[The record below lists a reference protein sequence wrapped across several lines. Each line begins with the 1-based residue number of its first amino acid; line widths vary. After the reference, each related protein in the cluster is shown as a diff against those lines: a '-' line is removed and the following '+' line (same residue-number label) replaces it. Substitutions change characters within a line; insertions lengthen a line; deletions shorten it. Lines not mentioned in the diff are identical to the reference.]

1 MYKFLFITTLSIL
14 WLGCSQAEHSEVPAS
29 VRAVFEVHHES
40 DAIDALV
47 TDLLASNDKTEEAWG
62 SYLLSR
68 EIVRKGVNFEALT
81 YLERAE
87 VLFRATDNKEGI
99 KRILL
104 LKAHAY
110 WSLGAGEEIL
120 AISEET
126 MRLRAG
132 NLKGWATAAGNYTT
146 YLLDYGRYE
155 EVLTYS
161 DSVLAICRQV
171 DGGINPSE
179 AYAVRAEALQ
189 KLGRDSIAVDTLIT
203 LALELIDGTIPDVD
217 KKNIYFRALN
227 LNALDQPALARC
239 IRFAKGKE
247 FWSLEAKSREKFT
260 DYELLGETKEMALKA
275 EVEANKRAL
284 AEVDEGQ
291 SKFLAFELA
300 RGQTEIYGY
309 QREARMRKIALSVT
323 VILFVLLLIG
333 IVVNY
338 RSRIMAARA
347 KLSQQEAELA
357 LENYKNTIRPHFLFN
372 QLNNVSAFL
381 NQELIEQ
388 AQEYL
393 SDLGQ
398 FLRSLLEE
406 QDDQTIELGSVKKQL
421 HAYIAL
427 QKKGSYA
434 HVAVTIDIPK
444 ELRKVRIPTGLLQ
457 PLVENSFKYAGHEES
472 KSPSIRVEAH
482 LSEENVLTL
491 KVEDSGYGEYTRQGG
506 TGHGLQLI
514 KDRMAFNKSR
524 SKMPK
529 SWTLTTSFKKEKG
542 TVIMTMPLQE

>member
-1 MYKFLFITTLSIL
+1 
-14 WLGCSQAEHSEVPAS
+14 
-29 VRAVFEVHHES
+29 
-40 DAIDALV
+40 
-47 TDLLASNDKTEEAWG
+47 
-62 SYLLSR
+62 
-68 EIVRKGVNFEALT
+68 
-81 YLERAE
+81 
-87 VLFRATDNKEGI
+87 
-99 KRILL
+99 
-104 LKAHAY
+104 HAY

-155 EVLTYS
+155 EVLRYS

-189 KLGRDSIAVDTLIT
+189 KLGRDSTAVDTLIT
-203 LALELIDGTIPDVD
+203 LALELIDRTIPDVD

-239 IRFAKGKE
+239 IRFAQGKE
-247 FWSLEAKSREKFT
+247 FWSLEAKSREQLT

-275 EVEANKRAL
+275 EVGANKRAL
-284 AEVDEGQ
+284 AAVDEGQ

-309 QREARMRKIALSVT
+309 QREARLRKTALSVT
-323 VILFVLLLIG
+323 VILFVVVLIG

-406 QDDQTIELGSVKKQL
+406 QDDQTIELGSVIKQL

-434 HVAVTIDIPK
+434 HVAVTINISR
-444 ELRKVRIPTGLLQ
+444 ELLKVRIPTGLLQ
-457 PLVENSFKYAGHEES
+457 PLVENSFKYAGH
-472 KSPSIRVEAH
+472 KGGVSPSIHIQAIC
-482 LSEENVLTL
+482 SEELLTL
-491 KVEDSGYGEYTRQGG
+491 TVEDSGYGEYTTQGG

-524 SKMPK
+524 SKMPE
-529 SWTLTTSFKKEKG
+529 SWTVTTLFKKEKG
-542 TVIMTMPLQE
+542 TVVLTMPLQE

>member
-1 MYKFLFITTLSIL
+1 MHKFLFITTLSIL
-14 WLGCSQAEHSEVPAS
+14 WLGCSQTEQTEVPTS
-29 VRAVFEVHHES
+29 VREAFDIHQES
-40 DAIDALV
+40 AAQDALV
-47 TDLLASNDKTEEAWG
+47 SALLASNDETEEAWG
-62 SYLLSR
+62 SYLVSR

-87 VLFRATDNKEGI
+87 LLFRSTDNKEGI

-132 NLKGWATAAGNYTT
+132 NLKEWATAAGNYTT

-155 EVLTYS
+155 EVLRYS

-189 KLGRDSIAVDTLIT
+189 KLGRNSTAVDTLIT
-203 LALELIDGTIPDVD
+203 LALELIDRTIDIVD

-239 IRFAKGKE
+239 IRFAQGEE
-247 FWSLEAKSREKFT
+247 FWSLEAKSREQLT

-275 EVEANKRAL
+275 EVGANKRAL
-284 AEVDEGQ
+284 AAVDEGQ

-309 QREARMRKIALSVT
+309 QREARLRKTALSVT
-323 VILFVLLLIG
+323 AILFVVVLIG

-406 QDDQTIELGSVKKQL
+406 QDDQTIELASVIKQL

-434 HVAVTIDIPK
+434 HVAVTINIPK
-444 ELRKVRIPTGLLQ
+444 ELLKVCIPTGLLQ
-457 PLVENSFKYAGHEES
+457 PLVENSFKYAGHEGGV
-472 KSPSIRVEAH
+472 SPSIHIQAIS
-482 LSEENVLTL
+482 SEELLTL
-491 KVEDSGYGEYTRQGG
+491 TVEDSGYGEYTTQGG

-524 SKMPK
+524 SKMPE
-529 SWTLTTSFKKEKG
+529 SWTVTTLFKKEKG
-542 TVIMTMPLQE
+542 TVVLTMPL

>member
-1 MYKFLFITTLSIL
+1 MHKFLFIATLSIL
-14 WLGCSQAEHSEVPAS
+14 WLGCSQTEQTEVPTS
-29 VRAVFEVHHES
+29 VREAFDVHQES
-40 DAIDALV
+40 AATDALV
-47 TDLLASNDKTEEAWG
+47 TDLLASDDKTEEAWG
-62 SYLLSR
+62 SYFVSR
-68 EIVRKGVNFEALT
+68 EIIRKGVNFEALT

-87 VLFRATDNKEGI
+87 VLFRSTDNSEGI

-161 DSVLAICRQV
+161 DSVLAICRQI

-189 KLGRDSIAVDTLIT
+189 KLGRDSTAVDTLIT
-203 LALELIDGTIPDVD
+203 LALELIDRTIPDVD

-239 IRFAKGKE
+239 IRFAQDKG
-247 FWSLEAKSREKFT
+247 FWSLEAKSREKLT
-260 DYELLGETKEMALKA
+260 DYGLLGETKEMALKA
-275 EVEANKRAL
+275 EVDANKRAL

-309 QREARMRKIALSVT
+309 QREVRLRKIALSAT
-323 VILFVLLLIG
+323 VILFVVVLIG
-333 IVVNY
+333 LVVNY
-338 RSRIMAARA
+338 RSRIMTARA

-406 QDDQTIELGSVKKQL
+406 QNDQTIELGSVIKQL

-434 HVAVTIDIPK
+434 RVEVSIDVPK
-444 ELRKVRIPTGLLQ
+444 ELLRVRIPTGLLQ

-472 KSPSIRVEAH
+472 KAPTIHVEAH
-482 LSEENVLTL
+482 LSGEDLLTL
-491 KVEDSGYGEYTRQGG
+491 KVEDSGYGEYSGQGG
-506 TGHGLQLI
+506 TGHGLALI
-514 KDRMAFNKSR
+514 QDRISFNRSR
-524 SKMPK
+524 SKKPK
-529 SWTLTTSFKKEKG
+529 DWTVTTSFQKEKG
-542 TVIMTMPLQE
+542 TVVLTMPLQE

>member
-1 MYKFLFITTLSIL
+1 MHKFLFITTLSIL
-14 WLGCSQAEHSEVPAS
+14 WLGCSQTEQTEVPTS
-29 VRAVFEVHHES
+29 VREAFDIHQES
-40 DAIDALV
+40 AAQDALV
-47 TDLLASNDKTEEAWG
+47 SALLASNDETEEAWG
-62 SYLLSR
+62 SYLVSR

-87 VLFRATDNKEGI
+87 LLFRSTDNKEGI

-132 NLKGWATAAGNYTT
+132 NLKEWATAAGNYTT

-155 EVLTYS
+155 EVLRYS

-189 KLGRDSIAVDTLIT
+189 KLGRDSTAVDTLIT
-203 LALELIDGTIPDVD
+203 LALELIDRTIDIVD

-239 IRFAKGKE
+239 IRFAQGEE
-247 FWSLEAKSREKFT
+247 FWSLEAKSREQLT

-275 EVEANKRAL
+275 EVGANKRAL
-284 AEVDEGQ
+284 AAVDEGQ

-309 QREARMRKIALSVT
+309 QREARLRKTALSVT
-323 VILFVLLLIG
+323 VILFVVLLIG
-333 IVVNY
+333 IVLNY
-338 RSRIMAARA
+338 RSRIMTARA

-406 QDDQTIELGSVKKQL
+406 QDDQTIELGSVIKQL
-421 HAYIAL
+421 HSYTAL

-434 HVAVTIDIPK
+434 HVAVTINIPK
-444 ELRKVRIPTGLLQ
+444 ELLKVRIPTGLLQ
-457 PLVENSFKYAGHEES
+457 PLVENSFKYAGHEGGV
-472 KSPSIRVEAH
+472 SPSVHIQAIS
-482 LSEENVLTL
+482 SEELLTL
-491 KVEDSGYGEYTRQGG
+491 TVEDSGYGEYTTQGG

-524 SKMPK
+524 SKMPE
-529 SWTLTTSFKKEKG
+529 SWTVTTLFKKEKG
-542 TVIMTMPLQE
+542 TVVLTMPL